1 MTDPSGEPAAGEDTP
16 LSRGEARR
24 QADNSSAFHD
34 HVRAARSE
42 FEQQFDRA
50 RADFEQVQD
59 RINERTGR
67 NLLMAILIGLA
78 VGAVVLASLLF
89 VKWLFL
95 IFALLVCLLGVFEFA
110 RALEAAGR
118 RIDVVPQLVAAAII
132 MLSGLFL
139 GHWTHWVITFACV
152 AAVIVWRMLAQM
164 AARHGRPSARASATR
179 SRRRR
184 RRR

>member
-78 VGAVVLASLLF
+78 VGAVIV
-89 VKWLFL
+89 VVMHL
-95 IFALLVCLLGVFEFA
+95 IPRTGGKH
-110 RALEAAGR
+110 AA
-118 RIDVVPQLVAAAII
+118 DP
-132 MLSGLFL
+132 
-139 GHWTHWVITFACV
+139 H
-152 AAVIVWRMLAQM
+152 
-164 AARHGRPSARASATR
+164 PRASDLAE
-179 SRRRR
+179 
-184 RRR
+184 